1 MQILPTGLPGV
12 FLLQPEHK
20 ADKRGVFCELWTA
33 TTLKAAGLEASFVQM
48 NCSRSR
54 CGALRGLH
62 YQAAP
67 HGQGKLVTVTAGRI
81 FDVVVDLHRSS
92 PSYGKWQGRYL
103 DNVSCEQLYIP
114 DGLAHGFLAVTD
126 NTTVCYACTTPYN
139 PQPTAPCAGTTPTL
153 PSTGLSKSASSPSF
167 PRKTPA
173 PPPSPNVRN
182 MRSADGIAGASPS
195 GFSGYSSRP
204 GARRPVRC
212 NPLRRPP
219 APFFH
224 LKIVRPWVLFR
235 HLATLCTA

>member
-20 ADKRGVFCELWTA
+20 GDKRGVFCELWTA
-33 TTLKAAGLEASFVQM
+33 TTLRAAGLEASFVQM

-81 FDVVVDLHRSS
+81 FDVVVDLRRSS
-92 PSYGKWQGRYL
+92 TSYGKWQGRYL

-114 DGLAHGFLAVTD
+114 DGLAHGFLAMAD

-139 PQPTAPCAGTTPTL
+139 PTADRALRWNDPDLAIDWPIEIGLDPIVS
-153 PSTGLSKSASSPSF
+153 PKDAAASTFAECEKY
-167 PRKTPA
+167 
-173 PPPSPNVRN
+173 
-182 MRSADGIAGASPS
+182 D
-195 GFSGYSSRP
+195 
-204 GARRPVRC
+204 
-212 NPLRRPP
+212 
-219 APFFH
+219 
-224 LKIVRPWVLFR
+224 
-235 HLATLCTA
+235 